1 MKEIHVNIEKE
12 DNIRTL
18 SEILK
23 DSINSLSGQ
32 KTSINYLLETFH
44 ERGIGVVLFIFA
56 APMALP
62 IPVPPGINILLATPL
77 VLLSL
82 QLALSRHT
90 IWMPNGIR
98 EKSIDTAK
106 LKTMFRAILP
116 FLEKFE
122 VLVKP
127 RLGAITQGFYSRIF
141 GALALIMALTVCIP
155 IPLTNTVPSLGIAIM
170 SIGILSRDGLSVI
183 IGALIGTLWIT
194 ILIVGIIYFGSEA
207 FDVIKSFI
215 KSAIY

>member
-62 IPVPPGINILLATPL
+62 IPVPPGINILLAMPL

-98 EKSIDTAK
+98 EKSIEAHLGTCVHDT
-106 LKTMFRAILP
+106 
-116 FLEKFE
+116 LEC
-122 VLVKP
+122 L
-127 RLGAITQGFYSRIF
+127 
-141 GALALIMALTVCIP
+141 
-155 IPLTNTVPSLGIAIM
+155 
-170 SIGILSRDGLSVI
+170 LSR
-183 IGALIGTLWIT
+183 A
-194 ILIVGIIYFGSEA
+194 
-207 FDVIKSFI
+207 
-215 KSAIY
+215 